1 MNYRLLS
8 EQVQSHVQSFYKMHN
23 KPALLYHNLSH
34 IEYTVSAATQIAN
47 HYKCDDRNFFIVIT
61 AAWFHDLGYLEEAN
75 GHEERS
81 AREAGLYLLSQQ
93 VDNDIVE
100 AVKRCILATRM
111 PQQPNGL
118 LEQIICDAD
127 LFHLGTDDFA
137 EKNKLLRQEYNATHN
152 VSMSKEEWRVKTIKL
167 LQTHH
172 YHTDYC
178 RILLDAKKAENM
190 GQLISKQH
198 EKNPEPETEAKA
210 MIAPEV
216 VEEKS
221 RKKTDRPEKGV
232 ETMFR
237 ISSSNHQ
244 RLSDMADNKS
254 HILITVNSIIISVVA
269 SLLLRKLETN
279 DYLTIPAIMLL
290 LVSLVTIVLSILAT
304 RPNIPEGKFTQEQID
319 NKNVNLLFFGNF
331 YRMNLDAYKQGMQK
345 VMEDREFLYS
355 TLIRDVYAQ
364 GVVLGRKY
372 KYLRAAYN
380 IFMFGLIISVIA
392 FIIASLMTTATGA

>member
-1 MNYRLLS
+1 MNYRLLT
-8 EQVQSHVQSFYKMHN
+8 EQVQSHVQSLYKLQN
-23 KPALLYHNLSH
+23 KPALLYHNSSD
-34 IEYTVSAATQIAN
+34 IVYAVSAATQIAN
-47 HYKCDDRNFFIVIT
+47 HYRLDDKDFFIVI
-61 AAWFHDLGYLEEAN
+61 AATWFHDIGYFEDPK

-81 AREAGLYLLSQQ
+81 AREAGLYLLSLQ
-93 VDNDIVE
+93 VDDTVTE
-100 AVKRCILATRM
+100 DVKRCILATRM

-127 LFHLGTDDFA
+127 LFHLGTGDFV
-137 EKNKLLRQEYNATHN
+137 EKNKQLRQEYNAAHK
-152 VSMSKEEWRVKTIKL
+152 VDISKEEWRAKTIKL

-178 RILLDAKKAENM
+178 SILLDAKKAENLE
-190 GQLISKQH
+190 QLISKQH
-198 EKNPEPETEAKA
+198 DKTPVLVTEVKA
-210 MIAPEV
+210 INAPEDV
-216 VEEKS
+216 VEKS
-221 RKKTDRPEKGV
+221 RKKTDRPDKGV

-279 DYLTIPAIMLL
+279 NYLTIPAIMLL
-290 LVSLVTIVLSILAT
+290 LVSLVTIVLSIIAT
-304 RPNIPEGKFTQEQID
+304 RPNIPSGTFTQEQID

-331 YRMNLDAYKQGMQK
+331 YRMDLDSYKQGMQK
-345 VMEDREFLYS
+345 VMEDRDFLYS

-380 IFMFGLIISVIA
+380 IFMFGLIVSVIA
-392 FIIASLMTTATGA
+392 FIIASLMTTE

>member
-23 KPALLYHNLSH
+23 KPALLYHNISH

-47 HYKCDDRNFFIVIT
+47 HYRFDDRNFFIVIT
-61 AAWFHDLGYLEEAN
+61 AAWFHDIGYLEDAN

-81 AREAGLYLLSQQ
+81 AREAGLYLLSLH

-118 LEQIICDAD
+118 SEQIICDAD

-152 VSMSKEEWRVKTIKL
+152 VNMSKEEWRAKTIKL

-178 RILLDAKKAENM
+178 RILLDAKKEENLE
-190 GQLISKQH
+190 QLKSKQH
-198 EKNPEPETEAKA
+198 DKNPVPETETKA
-210 MIAPEV
+210 IIAPEV
-216 VEEKS
+216 LEGKG
-221 RKKTDRPEKGV
+221 RKKTDRPDKGV

-269 SLLLRKLETN
+269 SLLLRKLEMN

-380 IFMFGLIISVIA
+380 IFMFGLIVSVIA
-392 FIIASLMTTATGA
+392 FIIASLMT